1 MWIRVEKIFMAPNSG
16 AAEIWP
22 GALATPWFPTSKC
35 ATTPMP
41 APKEP
46 QLPPSPSPTTAFDK
60 IARFAAINI
69 AVAAAVMGIK
79 WLAYLVSGSVALY
92 SDALESVV
100 NVMTA
105 VVALVAVN
113 ISSKPADAGHPFGH
127 HKAEFFAAI
136 FEGAMIIVA
145 ALLIL
150 SKSYESLK
158 VGANIQQPGLGLTIN
173 AVAAIINGL
182 WAYALIARGKTWRS
196 PALAA
201 DGWHLVTDVI
211 TSIGVI
217 VGLLLAVATGWH
229 ILDPLLAGIV
239 ALNILWTGH
248 KITLQSMSSLM
259 DQAASPGI
267 EDRIRDII
275 AANGHG
281 ALQAHDIRTRQAGR
295 ALFIEFHLVVPGSMT
310 VDEAHAICDR
320 LEDAIEAEIE
330 GSEAVIHV
338 EPDHKA
344 KSDAQGAVTL

>member
-1 MWIRVEKIFMAPNSG
+1 MA
-16 AAEIWP
+16 I
-22 GALATPWFPTSKC
+22 ALAVSCAGCTLRNMPPHGLTSEDFP
-35 ATTPMP
+35 
-41 APKEP
+41 
-46 QLPPSPSPTTAFDK
+46 LPPPFNPEPSRLERITL
-60 IARFAAINI
+60 FAVINI
-69 AVAAAVMGIK
+69 GVAAAVMGIK

-105 VVALVAVN
+105 AAALVA
-113 ISSKPADAGHPFGH
+113 IRIATKPADADHPFGH

-150 SKSYESLK
+150 AKSYDSLHA
-158 VGANIQQPGLGLTIN
+158 GASLQQTGLGLAIN
-173 AVAAIINGL
+173 ACAAVINAG
-182 WAYALIARGKTWRS
+182 WAYTLIQRGKVWRS
-196 PALAA
+196 AALTA

-229 ILDPLLAGIV
+229 VLDPLLAAVV
-239 ALNILWTGH
+239 ALNILWTGY
-248 KITLQSMSSLM
+248 KIALQSMSSLM

-267 EDRIRDII
+267 EDRIRGII
-275 AANGHG
+275 SANGHG

-295 ALFIEFHLVVPGSMT
+295 ALFIEFHLVVPGAMT

-344 KSDAQGAVTL
+344 KSDAQGAVSL